1 MHDLWPKV
9 FEERKTRNPLELCSR
24 RRWETTQANH
34 IRKYKRYLDDPSVP
48 VPKSTRLDHNKRSA
62 TRSNTASHLDSS
74 VGLSTE
80 LAVVPTESSA
90 SHNGE
95 NICTRDRSNYMR
107 LQRCIGILVC
117 KWLCTVRSV
126 TELGKGWRER
136 RYKVVI
142 LYYKY
147 NFIPD
152 LQGIEKFCWSLTQRR
167 TTSKL

>member
-1 MHDLWPKV
+1 MMWILS
-9 FEERKTRNPLELCSR
+9 NPLELCSR

-95 NICTRDRSNYMR
+95 NICTRDRSNYMG
-107 LQRCIGILVC
+107 LQRCTGILVY

-126 TELGKGWRER
+126 SELEKGVERTKIQGCHFILQVKFYIRPTRYGTILFIANTEKNN
-136 RYKVVI
+136 K
-142 LYYKY
+142 
-147 NFIPD
+147 
-152 LQGIEKFCWSLTQRR
+152 
-167 TTSKL
+167 